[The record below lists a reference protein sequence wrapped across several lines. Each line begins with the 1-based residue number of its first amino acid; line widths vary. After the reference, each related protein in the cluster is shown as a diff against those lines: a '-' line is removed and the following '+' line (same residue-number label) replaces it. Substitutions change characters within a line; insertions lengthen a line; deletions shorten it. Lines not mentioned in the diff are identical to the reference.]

1 MSALR
6 QIRMLTRYSA
16 WAHGRLF
23 DALAQLPEEALARDG
38 GGAGSI
44 LKTMNHMHVVDR
56 IWQANLE
63 GREHGYTA
71 RNTPTLPAFADLA
84 AEQRRID
91 TWYVEYAA
99 GLSGARLGEVVPFTF
114 VGGGEAAMARIDMLL
129 HIVNH
134 KTYHRGYVAEM
145 LYRDKVKPPTM
156 DLTVFLR
163 DVEPAAVTAPAE

>member
-1 MSALR
+1 
-6 QIRMLTRYSA
+6 MLTRYSA
-16 WAHGRLF
+16 WAHARLF
-23 DALAQLPEEALARDG
+23 KSLESLPEAALTRDG

-44 LKTMNHMHVVDR
+44 LKTLNHMHVVDR

-71 RNTPTLPAFADLA
+71 RNTPTLPAFAELA
-84 AEQRRID
+84 IEQRRID
-91 TWYVEYAA
+91 AWYVDYAA
-99 GLSGARLGEVVPFTF
+99 GLTGEKLGEVVPFTF
-114 VGGGEAAMARIDMLL
+114 VGGAEASMARIDMLL

-134 KTYHRGYVAEM
+134 KTYHRGYIAEM

-163 DVEPAAVTAPAE
+163 DVEPAVSAPAG